1 MLAWLRDPVTFLAQ
15 LRPLEGTY
23 WDIAVAVAAGFVMTA
38 IARVLVPR
46 VRSLTWPTSAILAT
60 LAGSLA
66 FGLASLVDSDPTLLA
81 VLLALALT
89 ILFLLGATLVE
100 HRFRPAMGVHSTS
113 TAELVRLGESGSVE
127 FKATARRNQHT
138 GERDPAIEGAIA
150 RTVCGFLN
158 GRGGTLLV
166 GVTDD
171 GAVIGIGADLP
182 LMKFPDADGYELF
195 ITDLLRTTLGMPAMS
210 SLRISFEDPEDP
222 EDAAQACRI
231 DVDPSPVPVY
241 LTPPKSKGKGAQD
254 PEFWVRAGNGTR
266 SLRIDELLD
275 YHRTRWG
282 GWFRR
287 VFQE

>member
-1 MLAWLRDPVTFLAQ
+1 MLAWLSGQVMLLAQ

-23 WDIAVAVAAGFVMTA
+23 WDVAGAVVAGFVMTA
-38 IARVLVPR
+38 VARVLVPR

-66 FGLASLVDSDPTLLA
+66 FGFASLGGSDPTLLA

-89 ILFLLGATLVE
+89 ISFLLVGTVVE
-100 HRFRPAMGVHSTS
+100 HRVRPAMDVHSTP
-113 TAELVRLGESGSVE
+113 AGELVRLGESGSVE
-127 FKATARRNQHT
+127 FKSTARRNQHT

-150 RTVCGFLN
+150 KTVCGFLN

-171 GAVIGIGADLP
+171 GEVIGIDPDLP
-182 LMKFPDADGYELF
+182 FMKFPDTDGYELF
-195 ITDLLRTTLGMPAMS
+195 ITDLLRTTLGMPALS
-210 SLRISFEDPEDP
+210 SMRISFEDSGG
-222 EDAAQACRI
+222 AAPVCRI

-241 LTPPKSKGKGAQD
+241 LTPPKAKGKGARE

-275 YHRTRWG
+275 YHRGRWG

-287 VFQE
+287 VFQG

>member
-1 MLAWLRDPVTFLAQ
+1 MLAWLTYPMTLLAQ
-15 LRPLEGTY
+15 GRPLDGTY
-23 WDIAVAVAAGFVMTA
+23 WDVAGAVAAGFVMA
-38 IARVLVPR
+38 AVARVLVPR
-46 VRSLTWPTSAILAT
+46 VRSITWPTSAILAA

-66 FGLASLVDSDPTLLA
+66 FALASLGDSDPTLLA

-89 ILFLLGATLVE
+89 ILFLLAATVVE
-100 HRFRPAMGVHSTS
+100 QRIRPAMDIHGTPV
-113 TAELVRLGESGSVE
+113 AELVRLGESGSVE
-127 FKATARRNQHT
+127 FKSTARRNQHT
-138 GERDPAIEGAIA
+138 GERDRSIEEAIA
-150 RTVCGFLN
+150 KTVCGFLN

-166 GVTDD
+166 GVADD
-171 GAVIGIGADLP
+171 GDVIGIAPDLP
-182 LMKFPDADGYELF
+182 FMKFPDADGYELF

-210 SLRISFEDPEDP
+210 SVRVNFEEPD
-222 EDAAQACRI
+222 DAHLVCRI

-241 LTPPKSKGKGAQD
+241 LTPPKTKGTGARE

-275 YHRTRWG
+275 YHRGRWG